1 MLKYNLHNIVIYNN
15 NYIIVSIFSITE
27 MPNECVLVTGASG
40 SGYIKLDIVYDILH
54 DIICY
59 HIGYLILYIG

>member
-1 MLKYNLHNIVIYNN
+1 MLKYYLHNIVIYNN
-15 NYIIVSIFSITE
+15 NYIILSITE

-54 DIICY
+54 DII
-59 HIGYLILYIG
+59 